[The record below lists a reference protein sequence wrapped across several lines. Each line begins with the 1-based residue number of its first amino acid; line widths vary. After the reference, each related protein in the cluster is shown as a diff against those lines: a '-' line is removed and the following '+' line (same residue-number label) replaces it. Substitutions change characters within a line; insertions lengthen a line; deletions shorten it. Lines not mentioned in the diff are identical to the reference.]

1 MAFLATLLRY
11 RYCAVEHPAGTATI
25 SAAGLAFSGVHEPAT
40 ESDLLG
46 DPDKRTQARLPGA
59 DYPYSYSM
67 YLMGGILAWS
77 LFDGIVRETMD
88 VFIRGKA
95 IIHNSSIPL
104 SVFLLVTVAKNIALN
119 VILMLIMLGFGL
131 ALGVWQG
138 LSFWHCH
145 CSWGPRG
152 LLNSRLL
159 LGLFNVFYRD
169 VSSAVRAGLPL
180 MFWVTPIVYP
190 LSIVD
195 ERVQGLFA
203 VNPMT
208 HFTSA
213 YQAALAFGTL
223 PDIWPLLILLIA
235 ALLLLVLNLLLYRRL
250 RSDLVD
256 LLWRVLTAA
265 HVSKVYQR
273 FQTELHRMA
282 HRLGGV
288 SAPVE
293 TFHALSDVSF
303 GLALGM
309 HRADRAQRRGKEHAA
324 ENLRRGAGP
333 VVRHRRAPRADGGRP
348 NWAWA

>member
-11 RYCAVEHPAGTATI
+11 RYFALLSILQEIRGDYQRGRIGFCWVFMNPMLQVLI
-25 SAAGLAFSGVHEPAT
+25 FSVILT
-40 ESDLLG
+40 NVL
-46 DPDKRTQARLPGA
+46 QARLPGA

-119 VILMLIMLGFGL
+119 LILMLIMLGFGL
-131 ALGVWQG
+131 ALGGWQG
-138 LSFWHCH
+138 LSFLAL
-145 CSWGPRG
+145 P
-152 LLNSRLL
+152 LLMGALVAFSTAIGLL

-195 ERVQGLFA
+195 ERVQGLFSL
-203 VNPMT
+203 NPMT

-223 PDIWPLLILLIA
+223 PDIRPLLILLIA
-235 ALLLLVLNLLLYRRL
+235 SLLLLALNLLIYRRM

-256 LLWRVLTAA
+256 LL
-265 HVSKVYQR
+265 
-273 FQTELHRMA
+273 
-282 HRLGGV
+282 
-288 SAPVE
+288 
-293 TFHALSDVSF
+293 
-303 GLALGM
+303 
-309 HRADRAQRRGKEHAA
+309 
-324 ENLRRGAGP
+324 
-333 VVRHRRAPRADGGRP
+333 
-348 NWAWA
+348 

>member
-1 MAFLATLLRY
+1 
-11 RYCAVEHPAGTATI
+11 
-25 SAAGLAFSGVHEPAT
+25 
-40 ESDLLG
+40 
-46 DPDKRTQARLPGA
+46 
-59 DYPYSYSM
+59 M

-88 VFIRGKA
+88 TSSGVRP
-95 IIHNSSIPL
+95 SSTPSIPL

-138 LSFWHCH
+138 LSFLALPLLM
-145 CSWGPRG
+145 GPSAFSTAVG
-152 LLNSRLL
+152 LL

-223 PDIWPLLILLIA
+223 PDIRPLLILLIA

-256 LLWRVLTAA
+256 LL
-265 HVSKVYQR
+265 
-273 FQTELHRMA
+273 
-282 HRLGGV
+282 
-288 SAPVE
+288 
-293 TFHALSDVSF
+293 
-303 GLALGM
+303 
-309 HRADRAQRRGKEHAA
+309 
-324 ENLRRGAGP
+324 
-333 VVRHRRAPRADGGRP
+333 
-348 NWAWA
+348 